1 MSYFDPNDESDY
13 YEDINDIARSEGFS
27 IDDDGHWV
35 PLERDED
42 FYDYDSDDDDY
53 DDYDDISSLV

>member
-1 MSYFDPNDESDY
+1 MSNYGPFDESEFF
-13 YEDINDIARSEGFS
+13 EDINDIARGEGFS

-42 FYDYDSDDDDY
+42 ADFFEYADDDDI
-53 DDYDDISSLV
+53 DIDTGDCL